1 VSYLVEREGGG
12 RGGRE
17 NQWVSILSGRA
28 EAMRDCVRRGVAV
41 LYRTGLTLVFIVLF
55 AAALVLLAVAFQ
67 LSFGGLP

>member
-1 VSYLVEREGGG
+1 
-12 RGGRE
+12 
-17 NQWVSILSGRA
+17 
-28 EAMRDCVRRGVAV
+28 MRDCVRRGVAV